1 MHIQKMNSEK
11 IKAYRS
17 SEAPLTQLERM
28 LASIRISPSR
38 LSNIV
43 IIGPPW
49 IEKAFYNELVAC
61 RWAHYQ
67 GGTLTITTGT
77 GNAIKH
83 LKEAAQK
90 RFSADAA
97 HALTFTMKRKQYGF
111 LGGIKTVWANTMPQ
125 FLGGG
130 RHRADIVVVGAPDI
144 FDIKLKELA
153 SFIQGL
159 ERGGIL
165 QEGAVK
171 IVDGKFVVN
180 ASRPI
185 LLDLDATVDEV
196 YSPMRFRVIQE
207 EERQRQDK
215 ARIAEYLSSKAEH
228 HSEEVF
234 QGFTE
239 SSLPEMSADFGS
251 LVNPATG
258 LPMVQGGQID
268 VGGNTYGF
276 DNSHI

>member
-1 MHIQKMNSEK
+1 MKTEK
-11 IKAYRS
+11 IKSYRS
-17 SEAPLTQLERM
+17 SEGSLTQLERL

-43 IIGPPW
+43 IIGPPM

-61 RWAHYQ
+61 RWAYYQ
-67 GGTLTITTGT
+67 GNTPTITTGRA
-77 GNAIKH
+77 NAIKH
-83 LKEAAQK
+83 LKKMAK
-90 RFSADAA
+90 RSFSADAV
-97 HALTFTMKRKQYGF
+97 HALTFTMKRKQYGL
-111 LGGIKTVWANTMPQ
+111 LGGVKTVWANTMPQ

-153 SFIQGL
+153 NFIQGL
-159 ERGGIL
+159 EQGGIL
-165 QEGAVK
+165 QEGVVK
-171 IVDGKFVVN
+171 IEDGKFVVN
-180 ASRPI
+180 ATRPI
-185 LLDLDATVDEV
+185 LLDLDAIVDEV
-196 YSPMRFRVIQE
+196 YSPIRFRVIQE
-207 EERQRQDK
+207 EERQRQEK
-215 ARIAEYLSSKAEH
+215 ARITEYLSSKAEH

-234 QGFTE
+234 QGFAE
-239 SSLPEMSADFGS
+239 SSLPDMSADSGP